1 MSEPRD
7 WRPGGFDRGPPR
19 GPYPKGIAP
28 RVRPLTTE
36 TLEEAAPRV
45 TSTVGQPRTRVC
57 GGALLDPAQ
66 SVSASK
72 VRSRSAA
79 TLTAI
84 VAGSLPVTSGSPI
97 GVLIR
102 SMTSSS

>member
-7 WRPGGFDRGPPR
+7 WRPAGSDRDPPR
-19 GPYPKGIAP
+19 GPHPKGIAP
-28 RVRPLTTE
+28 RVRPPTIE
-36 TLEEAAPRV
+36 ASEAAAPRA
-45 TSTVGQPRTRVC
+45 TFTVGPPRTWLYDGVPPT
-57 GGALLDPAQ
+57 PAQ